1 MNCSICLIDELIAAH
16 RLDEAEQVIL
26 QMEKNITTLRPMFYK
41 GYLLWVKNE
50 KERAKRQWS
59 DMLEEYGDE
68 WLGYALLGDCMA
80 NYCEYEK
87 AIAYY
92 EKSLELQEQ
101 PRYTDSQMAIAMI
114 YETIGNK
121 EKAIKAWE
129 KVLDILMREHNITE
143 GRYIERIQKEIIKLH
158 KKIAKP

>member
-68 WLGYALLGDCMA
+68 WLGYALLGDVWLIIA
-80 NYCEYEK
+80 NMK
-87 AIAYY
+87 
-92 EKSLELQEQ
+92 
-101 PRYTDSQMAIAMI
+101 
-114 YETIGNK
+114 
-121 EKAIKAWE
+121 
-129 KVLDILMREHNITE
+129 
-143 GRYIERIQKEIIKLH
+143 KL
-158 KKIAKP
+158 